1 MKLNTSIKLVGIAV
15 GVVGLALVVALSQAA
30 PPPRPRP
37 HRRPVPPRR
46 LRPLPP
52 KRARVARHARPV
64 VLRRHRRLMVR
75 RMGTSVVVVQQDGEG
90 NETVTTP
97 QPQNVTT
104 AEAMK
109 QVPAASFG
117 DSSAHKVARTATG
130 FSVVANIGG
139 VETPIRLVGVTP
151 AGRATGTSNDA
162 EQGQW
167 FFRNLL
173 SGEFVHV
180 KADST
185 LAETDEDG
193 KKVGYLYRVPDGL
206 FVNLELVRQGYAL
219 AARGYSFEHQE
230 LFRFY
235 EGKAVA
241 DGKGIWA
248 AKPAAEQMANEERTN
263 N

>member
-1 MKLNTSIKLVGIAV
+1 MKLNGRIKLIGIV
-15 GVVGLALVVALSQAA
+15 IGMVGLALVVALSQAA
-30 PPPRPRP
+30 PPPPRP
-37 HRRPVPPRR
+37 HRRPLPRKRVRPVPPKKAK
-46 LRPLPP
+46 L
-52 KRARVARHARPV
+52 ARHTRRA
-64 VLRRHRRLMVR
+64 VLRRHRALIVR
-75 RMGTSVVVVQQDGEG
+75 RTARGVVVVEKDADQ
-90 NETVTTP
+90 NETVSTP
-97 QPQNVTT
+97 EPQNVTT
-104 AEAMK
+104 PEAMK
-109 QVPAASFG
+109 QVPVASFG
-117 DSSAHKVARTATG
+117 GSSAYKVASTAAG
-130 FSVVANIGG
+130 LAVVVNIDG

-151 AGRATGTSNDA
+151 AGRTAGTSNDA
-162 EQGQW
+162 EQSQW
-167 FFRNLL
+167 FIRNLL
-173 SGEFVHV
+173 SGEFVHL

-206 FVNLELVRQGYAL
+206 LVNLELVRQGYAL

-248 AKPAAEQMANEERTN
+248 AKPTGEQMANEERTN